1 MAGKKPI
8 PGHDVEMG
16 GAAGG
21 GLRGSTIRPLPKG
34 GGSYPAPKG
43 GSYGGGNKVKL
54 NKHGW
59 DPPSKTKAKTKA
71 NPNRKTMVDKGGGSK
86 AHKLKTR
93 AAADAKAKKVLRE
106 MAAKESKAKF
116 GTTAGKSGIRK
127 YISEAKA
134 KRVLRKMEKVKKK
147 GGSDAMA
154 DFVLARGPAVPE
166 SLKKMSREMRR
177 EVWSRIPEAKQMDV
191 WGSMKSTPRTSVMQ
205 HGGSGK
211 PTSHAQSH
219 QIIEKA
225 VADVKAGKPA
235 PMTAHQQRTRH
246 IKAGKAPKTVYK
258 NNPNQMKSARK
269 AAKASSAY
277 RRGMIDPDSVPF

>member
-1 MAGKKPI
+1 MSGSPYKGDDIGIGPSR
-8 PGHDVEMG
+8 G
-16 GAAGG
+16 GWGG
-21 GLRGSTIRPLPKG
+21 GKS
-34 GGSYPAPKG
+34 
-43 GSYGGGNKVKL
+43 
-54 NKHGW
+54 
-59 DPPSKTKAKTKA
+59 
-71 NPNRKTMVDKGGGSK
+71 
-86 AHKLKTR
+86 KLKTR

-154 DFVLARGPAVPE
+154 DFVLARGPAVPK
-166 SLKKMSREMRR
+166 SLKKMSQEMRR
-177 EVWSRIPEAKQMDV
+177 KVWSRIPEAQQMDV
-191 WGSMKSTPRTSVMQ
+191 WGSMKSTPRHSVMQ
-205 HGGSGK
+205 RGGSGK

-225 VADVKAGKPA
+225 IADVKAGKPA
-235 PMTAHQQRTRH
+235 PMTAHQRQVRH
-246 IKAGKAPKTVYK
+246 VKAGEPPRTIRK
-258 NNPNQMKSARK
+258 NNPKQMKSARK